1 MTPML
6 PIVEQLYDCQTD
18 AERAYWLLRVPQGI
32 ILRDLATIR
41 TALRGAGFLAGIA
54 CLEAE
59 FAALN
64 ATRLPDGRL
73 PEAQELAVH
82 EARFFLNDIVCK
94 GGAA

>member
-1 MTPML
+1 MRDIL
-6 PIVEQLYDCQTD
+6 PIAEQLYDCETD
-18 AERAYWLLRVPQGI
+18 AERADWLLRVPHGI

-41 TALRGAGFLAGIA
+41 NVLRGARFQAGIA

-73 PEAQELAVH
+73 PEAHELAVH
-82 EARFFLNDIVCK
+82 EARFFLKDAVCK
-94 GGAA
+94 GGLA